1 MFQSRSEEV
10 KKLKHNV
17 LEKINTPRVRGQRC
31 SLDNIPDG
39 KPVNNF
45 NYEKMLAKE
54 VEVVEEK
61 KIIVEEVPNNSICN
75 SYRFLVNYG

>member
-1 MFQSRSEEV
+1 MLQSRSEEV

-17 LEKINTPRVRGQRC
+17 VEKINTPRVRGQKC
-31 SLDNIPDG
+31 SIDNIPAAL
-39 KPVNNF
+39 PVNKY

-54 VEVVEEK
+54 FIEEK
-61 KIIVEEVPNNSICN
+61 KIIDEEVPINSICN

>member
-1 MFQSRSEEV
+1 MLQSRSEEV

-17 LEKINTPRVRGQRC
+17 LEKINTPRVRGQKC
-31 SLDNIPDG
+31 SIDNIPAAL
-39 KPVNNF
+39 PVNKY

-54 VEVVEEK
+54 FIEEK
-61 KIIVEEVPNNSICN
+61 KIIDEEAPINSICN

>member
-1 MFQSRSEEV
+1 MIQSRSEEV

-17 LEKINTPRVRGQRC
+17 LEKIITPRVRAQKS
-31 SLDNIPDG
+31 SLDNIPAAL
-39 KPVNNF
+39 PVNKY
-45 NYEKMLAKE
+45 NYEKCLAKD
-54 VEVVEEK
+54 VIVEEK

>member
-17 LEKINTPRVRGQRC
+17 LEKIKTPRVRGQKS
-31 SLDNIPDG
+31 SLDNIPAAL
-39 KPVNNF
+39 PVNKY
-45 NYEKMLAKE
+45 NYEKIIAKQVI
-54 VEVVEEK
+54 VEDK
-61 KIIVEEVPNNSICN
+61 KTIVEEVPNNFICN

>member
-17 LEKINTPRVRGQRC
+17 LEKIKTPRVRAQKC
-31 SLDNIPDG
+31 SLDNIPAAS
-39 KPVNNF
+39 PVTKY
-45 NYEKMLAKE
+45 NYEKILAKE
-54 VEVVEEK
+54 EIVEEK
-61 KIIVEEVPNNSICN
+61 KVIVEEVPNNSICN